1 MAILTI
7 LTQGNPVLKK
17 KSKAVG
23 KILPELK
30 KLIDNMEDTMRA
42 APGVG
47 LAAPQVGVLQRVIV
61 VDIGEGLISLINPK
75 IVKKSGKCMF
85 YEGCLSVPGVE
96 GQVERSE
103 SICVKGLDRNG
114 NPVVI
119 EAEGYLAIVLQH
131 EIDHLDG
138 VLFVDRIKDLSR
150 IKYIKSKKDE
160 TI

>member
-1 MAILTI
+1 MAVLTI

-23 KILPELK
+23 KILPEIK
-30 KLIDNMEDTMRA
+30 KLIDNMEKTMRA

-47 LAAPQVGVLQRVIV
+47 LAAPQVGVLLRVIV
-61 VDIGEGLISLINPK
+61 ADIGEGLVALINPK
-75 IVKKSGKCMF
+75 IQKRSGKCMF

-103 SICVKGLDRNG
+103 SVCVKGLDRKG
-114 NPVVI
+114 KPVVV

-138 VLFVDRIKDLSR
+138 ILFVDRIKDPSR
-150 IKYIKSKKDE
+150 IKYKKSGKDE

>member
-1 MAILTI
+1 MAVLTI

-17 KSKAVG
+17 RSKAVG

-75 IVKKSGKCMF
+75 VVKKSGKCMF

-103 SICVKGLDRNG
+103 MICVKGLDRNG
-114 NPVVI
+114 KSIVV
-119 EAEGYLAIVLQH
+119 EAQGYLAVVLQH

-138 VLFVDRIKDLSR
+138 VLFVDRIKDPSR
-150 IKYIKSKKDE
+150 IKYIKSGKDQ